1 MERVRKALNIYT
13 SQKGGEGNLC
23 EKKKKNYVEST
34 YTEWI
39 KGRYVQTKKNYIR
52 DY

>member
-23 EKKKKNYVEST
+23 EKKKKRIMWKAHTQSGLKVGT
-34 YTEWI
+34 CKRRKI
-39 KGRYVQTKKNYIR
+39 I
-52 DY
+52 